1 MKSIIL
7 LNPSA
12 NNGKAKY
19 NYSLIQSL
27 IEKNN
32 LDCEIYCTKD
42 KDDLIDVVSSLD
54 SSMVQRVYIVGG
66 DGSLH
71 DCVQKLNPMIELA
84 LLPNGTSNDFS
95 KNIYSKPYPLRHQFE
110 MMTQGTYQYIDKGMI
125 DSGKHYFI
133 NNVSFGLDALVNH
146 EVLVHYKNTKLP
158 KSLYY
163 PLAAVNQL
171 YKKTSINVSITL
183 DDTTYIQS
191 NALICLVANG
201 GYYGN
206 GFYGAPNAK
215 INDGYL
221 DIVLIDDMPVFKA
234 LALLLKYKKGKHLDL
249 PQVHTYKAKKVFITF
264 DQEIIGQYDG
274 ETFYTKQLLL
284 EVLPQSIKCVM
295 PKESI
300 C

>member
-1 MKSIIL
+1 MKSIVL

-12 NNGKAKY
+12 NNGKA
-19 NYSLIQSL
+19 NDDYSLIQSL
-27 IEKNN
+27 IDKYS
-32 LDCEIYCTKD
+32 LDCQIYCTKD
-42 KDDLIDVVSSLD
+42 KQDLIDFVSSLD
-54 SSMVQRVYIVGG
+54 PLTVRRVYIVGG
-66 DGSLH
+66 DGSLN
-71 DCVQKLNPMIELA
+71 DCIQKLNPSIELA

-95 KNIYSKPYPLRHQFE
+95 RNIYSKPTTLNHQLE
-110 MMTQGTYQYIDKGMI
+110 MMIQGKYQYIDKGMI

-133 NNVSFGLDALVNH
+133 NNVSFGLDAAVNH

-171 YKKTSINVSITL
+171 HKKASINVAITL
-183 DDTTYIQS
+183 DDDTYLQC
-191 NALICLVANG
+191 NVLICLVANG

-206 GFYGAPNAK
+206 GFYGAPNAS

-234 LALLLKYKKGKHLDL
+234 MALLLKYKKGKHLDL
-249 PQVHTYKAKKVFITF
+249 PQVHSYKAKKVFITF
-264 DQEIIGQYDG
+264 DHDIIGQYDG

-284 EVLPQSIKCVM
+284 EVVPQSIKCVM
-295 PKESI
+295 PKESS